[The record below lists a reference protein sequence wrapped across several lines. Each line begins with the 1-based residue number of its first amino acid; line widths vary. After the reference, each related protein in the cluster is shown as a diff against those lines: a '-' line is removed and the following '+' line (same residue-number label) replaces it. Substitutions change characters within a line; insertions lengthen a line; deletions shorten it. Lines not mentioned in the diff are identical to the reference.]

1 MKMDILIV
9 DDERHG
15 VTALKSI
22 IQQYSLHLIG
32 KIHAASNIEDALLIL
47 SNNSIDIA
55 FLDIQ
60 LSKGS
65 GFDIAKKYLPLVRLF
80 LLPPL
85 QNMPLRQSSTRL
97 LIIYSNLLIQKNY
110 CIA

>member
-22 IQQYSLHLIG
+22 IQQHSLHLIG
-32 KIHAASNIEDALLIL
+32 KIHTASNIEDALLIL
-47 SNNSIDIA
+47 SNNSIHIA

-65 GFDIAKKYLPLVRLF
+65 GFDIA
-80 LLPPL
+80 
-85 QNMPLRQSSTRL
+85 
-97 LIIYSNLLIQKNY
+97 
-110 CIA
+110 